1 MNIKMLKWM
10 NAATISVAQIL
21 KFPLLAREHRQLT
34 CKINEGE
41 NTLCTFFSSKLP
53 IFKNLYNKKC
63 QSARWSK
70 QNQFARPTTLES
82 QTS

>member
-10 NAATISVAQIL
+10 NAATVSVAQIL

-41 NTLCTFFSSKLP
+41 NTHCTFFFFQITHFQKSLQQKMSK
-53 IFKNLYNKKC
+53 C
-63 QSARWSK
+63 
-70 QNQFARPTTLES
+70 TME
-82 QTS
+82 